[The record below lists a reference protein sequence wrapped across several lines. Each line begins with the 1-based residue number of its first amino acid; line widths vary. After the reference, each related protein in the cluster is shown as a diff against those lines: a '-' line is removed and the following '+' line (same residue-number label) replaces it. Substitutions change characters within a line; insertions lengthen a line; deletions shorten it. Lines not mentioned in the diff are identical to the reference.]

1 MLRLLREFRRK
12 GPNGFLTSAR
22 LHQDWSETNRGGC
35 VSVSARPILR
45 PGTKIFA
52 MGSCFACEI
61 RSKLRARGY
70 DVYPKYFDLDFAP
83 DRQRVGK
90 LPVKDNQNYY
100 TTFSIRQEIERVIDG
115 EVWTE
120 SDLLRRR
127 SHSLIAKDGWSEVFQ
142 DPYRCDVY
150 GSDVESALD
159 ISAKIGTAT
168 RIGLEQA
175 DVVILTLGL
184 TECWRNRAN
193 GMFVCRG
200 PANEDCELFPQL
212 EFYRSGFAENYANLV
227 VTIDRILALDA
238 DKTIVLTVS
247 PVALKLTWTGQDIVV
262 ANMASKSILRAVADA
277 VCRDRPQIVYWPSFE
292 YASRRDVFSA
302 DGRHVREDAVAD
314 IVGAFT
320 SAHTARGSEAA
331 AGLMT
336 APAVRPRATAR
347 VARV

>member
-1 MLRLLREFRRK
+1 MLRFLREFRRK
-12 GPNGFLTSAR
+12 GLNGFVTSAR
-22 LHQDWSETNRGGC
+22 LHKDWSETNRGGC
-35 VSVSARPILR
+35 VSVNGQPILR

-70 DVYPKYFDLDFAP
+70 DVYPKYSDLDFAP

-90 LPVKDNQNYY
+90 LPTKDNQNYY
-100 TTFSIRQEIERVIDG
+100 TTFSIRQEIERVIDRKR
-115 EVWTE
+115 WTE

-127 SHSLIAKDGWSEVFQ
+127 SHSLIAMDGWSEVFQ

-150 GSDVESALD
+150 GSDVESTLD
-159 ISAKIGTAT
+159 ISDKIGTAT
-168 RIGLEQA
+168 MTGLEQA
-175 DVVILTLGL
+175 DIVILTLGL

-200 PANEDCELFPQL
+200 PANETCELFSQL
-212 EFYRSGFAENYANLV
+212 EFYRSGFAENYANV
-227 VTIDRILALDA
+227 VTTVDRILALDA
-238 DKTIVLTVS
+238 TKTIVLTVS

-277 VCRDRPQIVYWPSFE
+277 VCRDRPQLVYWPSFE

-314 IVGAFT
+314 IVDSFT
-320 SAHTARGSEAA
+320 SAHTAIELAA
-331 AGLMT
+331 A
-336 APAVRPRATAR
+336 A
-347 VARV
+347 